1 MSDTDFDVIIV
12 GAGGAGLAAAI
23 EASAAG
29 ARVLLVEAGT
39 RPGGS
44 TAMSGGVV
52 YAAGTSLQRKAGVI
66 DDWESMYRYYL
77 HINQFKLDP
86 ALVRRLCH
94 DAAPAFEWLLSMG
107 VGFDEDGLYPSG
119 IDRIRRGHR
128 ARERGAGI
136 TEALEGALA
145 GKGVEIALNSRVQ
158 ALVTEGGR
166 VTGIRIDGEVVTS
179 RAVVLT
185 TGGFGANRDMLAQLY
200 PSAAA
205 EGDLAWYIGTPH
217 AQGDAL
223 SMTRALGA
231 GVTRADR
238 GLLLLTPGW
247 AKELETY
254 LPPWLMLVGS
264 DGRRFVDEASEYS
277 ILAELMTEMPG
288 RECYAIFDEAA
299 RAVAKS
305 KDAPN
310 WNADSLQRLIG
321 AGQIARGDTLGDL
334 AARLGIDATILTA
347 SAERICRAAA
357 TGEDAQFFKDP
368 AHLRPIAT
376 APYYGARI
384 RAAIVCWTGT
394 GLRIDPEARVLGPAD
409 APIPGLFAAGEAT
422 GGMFGPCYAGGGAS
436 IGNALV
442 FGRIAGRNAARRV

>member
-1 MSDTDFDVIIV
+1 MSETDFDVIIV
-12 GAGGAGLAAAI
+12 GAGGAGL
-23 EASAAG
+23 SAALEAANTG
-29 ARVLLVEAGT
+29 ARVLLVEAGA

-94 DAAPAFEWLLSMG
+94 DAAPAFEWLVSLG
-107 VGFDEDGLYPSG
+107 VAFDEDGLYPSG

-136 TEALEGALA
+136 TDALEGALA
-145 GKGVEIALNSRVQ
+145 GKGVDLALNTRVQ
-158 ALVTEGGR
+158 GLVAEGGR
-166 VTGIRIDGEVVTS
+166 VSGIRIDGEAVTA

-223 SMTRALGA
+223 AMTRDLGA

-254 LPPWLMLVGS
+254 LPPWLMLVGR

-288 RECYAIFDEAA
+288 RECYAIFDEAT

-305 KDAPN
+305 RDAPN
-310 WNADSLQRLIG
+310 WNADSLKRLID
-321 AGQIARGDTLGDL
+321 AGQIARGDSLAEL
-334 AARLGIDATILTA
+334 AALLGIDAPILDA
-347 SAERICRAAA
+347 SAARISTAASA
-357 TGEDAQFFKDP
+357 GEDAQFFKYP
-368 AHLRPIAT
+368 AHLRPVST
-376 APYYGARI
+376 PPFYGARI

-409 APIPGLFAAGEAT
+409 APIPGLYAAGEAT

-442 FGRIAGRNAARRV
+442 FGRIAGRNAAARP